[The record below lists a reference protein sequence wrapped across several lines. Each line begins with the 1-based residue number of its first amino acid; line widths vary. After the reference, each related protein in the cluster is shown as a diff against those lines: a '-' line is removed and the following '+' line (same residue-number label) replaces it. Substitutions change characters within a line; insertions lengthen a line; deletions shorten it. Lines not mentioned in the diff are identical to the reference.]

1 MIDEFHKVMEGK
13 SKKKRKEKSRQ
24 KQIDKIEKKEA
35 REKSSER
42 EEEVNEVTKKD
53 EIYEKKEKSKKV
65 KVTLTFLTIFLAIL
79 SFGAK
84 FFLIIFDI
92 LVPRALREYVPF
104 LNMIRKSTL
113 PLSEIMAGKKSKE
126 ISEVSNEIEEIQ
138 LRQQKALKA
147 YPIRRGIGQALS
159 MGISPIILIAI
170 PTAIWGETLI
180 QIIKPYF
187 SSFIPDNVL
196 NILIPI
202 LLGTV
207 MLIISWIAT
216 VFGPIYI
223 VFHKSSKTLV
233 KMGAYRWAALYQD
246 LGNFFALPYFAAK
259 SSFSFFDAPPISSE
273 TFEDFKLDIMDEV
286 ETIKTKVSDL
296 LALDVKHVSE
306 RSKKMLEDL
315 LKKID
320 IPLEKFDLTKI
331 TDETSRAFALLIW
344 SKEASLFPWRRD
356 EALEE
361 FAKNNN
367 LTVEESEQILTKIMN
382 KVKRKEISDYMFKSL
397 LLTGALKGIAK
408 QEKKYKQIMSD
419 IEYNKLAL
427 ALALGTEQY
436 LEDIYTPMNKT
447 LKVLKQIGISLLAIL
462 LPYIL
467 ILYALVLCLK
477 HILFSFFKTIF
488 SKKTIQLPKL
498 MVKRY
503 KEIKTTI
510 FDTYESVKMKGK
522 KFNLKKDLDIDL
534 KKFFKILGKIFLK
547 LILFIPLLIWSLIKS
562 IYKRF
567 QKLMERRK
575 LENKQKRRFEK
586 ELATES
592 LVSMYQEIY
601 DKVIKSN
608 IVLV

>member
-1 MIDEFHKVMEGK
+1 MEDKNAKSKGKEKKQNKPDK
-13 SKKKRKEKSRQ
+13 SKKEG
-24 KQIDKIEKKEA
+24 IKKESG
-35 REKSSER
+35 ECEVKVKEIGKK
-42 EEEVNEVTKKD
+42 EESK
-53 EIYEKKEKSKKV
+53 EKKEKSKKV
-65 KVTLTFLTIFLAIL
+65 KITLTFLTIFIAIL
-79 SFGAK
+79 SSGAK
-84 FFLIIFDI
+84 FFLIFFDI

-113 PLSEIMAGKKSKE
+113 SLSEIMAGKKSKE
-126 ISEVSNEIEEIQ
+126 ISEVSNEIEEIE

-180 QIIKPYF
+180 QMIKPYF

-273 TFEDFKLDIMDEV
+273 TFQEFKLDIMDEV
-286 ETIKTKVSDL
+286 ETIKAKVSDL

-315 LKKID
+315 LKKVD

-367 LTVEESEQILTKIMN
+367 LTVEEGEQVLSKIME
-382 KVKRKEISDYMFKSL
+382 KVKRKEISNYMFKSL
-397 LLTGALKGIAK
+397 LVTGALKGITK
-408 QEKKYKQIMSD
+408 QEKKYKQLMSD
-419 IEYNKLAL
+419 LEYNKLAL

-447 LKVLKQIGISLLAIL
+447 LKILRQIGISVLAIF
-462 LPYIL
+462 LPYLL
-467 ILYALVLCLK
+467 ILFALVLYIK
-477 HILFSFFKTIF
+477 HILFSFIKTIF

-498 MVKRY
+498 MINRY

-510 FDTYESVKMKGK
+510 FDTYESVKVKG
-522 KFNLKKDLDIDL
+522 
-534 KKFFKILGKIFLK
+534 
-547 LILFIPLLIWSLIKS
+547 
-562 IYKRF
+562 
-567 QKLMERRK
+567 
-575 LENKQKRRFEK
+575 
-586 ELATES
+586 
-592 LVSMYQEIY
+592 
-601 DKVIKSN
+601 
-608 IVLV
+608 